1 MKKLFLF
8 LSLFIVMHTHAQMQT
23 GTVTQNLIDVSTKS
37 PDVASLGKF
46 GNIPVSY
53 ATGVPSI
60 NIPLYEINVG
70 KIKLPISLDYHA
82 GGIRVSEMS
91 SSVGL
96 GWALSGIFVV
106 GRQAVGL
113 PDENQFGLLSMP
125 PPDSVFVYPNVYY
138 QYLFNVQ
145 RGWADNE
152 PDQFSYAINGQ
163 SGKFTFRR
171 DGSIMQSPVTNNK
184 IEFKVADFIG
194 NIFTITDENGVV
206 YIYGLP
212 VNNNMSS
219 ASGSRDITA
228 AWRLTKMVDAN
239 STDTIYFSYETA
251 CNPVYQKNYN
261 YSYYL
266 GREKYCGLTETFIHE
281 ERKTYQLATLTEAYP
296 KEIRWRG
303 GKISF
308 INTCDRADVSGSAMR
323 LTEVDVYANQ
333 EGTLKQVKR
342 VALYQSYFYS
352 NSTGYAF
359 DNAPVDQKKR
369 LRLDSVGF
377 LSVSGTIPP
386 QTYRM
391 TYDTTLMAPRESC
404 AQDRWGFNNG
414 AFGNYSLLSPQ
425 SIYWLDTYYDIGSGN
440 RQPDSTY
447 MKACSITSIQYPT
460 KGKTV
465 FDLESHAF
473 SLYEMQTE
481 PHYSQVSC
489 YGGVQSTDTA
499 LFTVTTADVHFKYRF
514 SISAFATATPAP
526 SQRPGIILYDL
537 TSSTDV
543 FNTFT
548 PTGGENAS
556 YSMENIDVPLTAGHS
571 YRFTINTYTTSSSV
585 SAFATI
591 DWTKNLGQSY
601 VRNIGGGLRIKALT
615 NYDENGKIVSK
626 ERYEYGGGTMLT
638 DMYFQDM
645 NVEQVIPRAA
655 VGDPTACY
663 YWTTSYPPGYALIFH
678 ANGLLPASQCNGSPL
693 LYSMVT
699 RYQVDSAG
707 NANGK
712 TEYGY
717 KIFQDQSA
725 ALQDLTTY
733 GDLTFNTRGP
743 VVNSFD
749 WKNNF
754 LSYENTYKS
763 TTSGYQKLSS
773 KVYDYQPSRDT
784 TAYNIKIKVRH
795 LTACCLESNISDGQ
809 APRDFYITPYDQ
821 PTGVM
826 LLKGESDTTW
836 DDCGNKIYTV
846 QQYEYND
853 TTHTYPTLTRSFTST
868 GDTISVLSKYPHD
881 LAAAGNVYQKMM
893 IRNIVSP
900 LVQQV
905 KKKNSVQLSLTNIN
919 YTDVNSN
926 SKLLLPQTVDEQIS
940 NYPIETKLRFNKFD
954 LYGNIQEQQKDS
966 DIRQSYVWGYDT
978 LYPIATVTNAA
989 QNEIAHTSFE
999 PDAAGYW
1006 TIPSATRDVTQ
1017 GITGRQSYALS
1028 NGSVSRTGLTTTKS
1042 YIVSYWSKSSTATVN
1057 GTTATSSYNKNG
1069 WYYYEHTIAAGAS
1082 TITVSGSVTID
1093 ELRLYPTDA
1102 QMNTFTYDPQVGMTT
1117 QCDADNRI
1125 SYFEYDGFNRLK
1137 LVRDVDRNILKTYEY
1152 RYKQ

>member
-60 NIPLYEINVG
+60 NIPVYEINVG
-70 KIKLPISLDYHA
+70 KIKLPLSLDYHA
-82 GGIRVSEMS
+82 GGIRVGEIS
-91 SSVGL
+91 SSVGM
-96 GWALSGIFVV
+96 GWVLSGICVVSRQVV
-106 GRQAVGL
+106 GK
-113 PDENQFGLLSMP
+113 PDEDGSAGLFLAP
-125 PPDSVFVYPNVYY
+125 DPDSVMASPTGYY
-138 QYLFNVQ
+138 QYLFNIQ
-145 RGWADNE
+145 KGFADNE
-152 PDQFSYAINGQ
+152 PDQFSYSINGQ

-171 DGSIMQSPVTNNK
+171 NGSIIQEPVTNNK
-184 IEFKVADFIG
+184 ISYAG
-194 NIFTITDENGVV
+194 GYFTITDENGVL
-206 YIYGLP
+206 YIFGKQ
-212 VNNNMSS
+212 MSNDMS
-219 ASGSRDITA
+219 LASGTGTYIA
-228 AWRLTKMVDAN
+228 AWRLTKMVDVNA
-239 STDTIYFSYETA
+239 TDTIYFSYETA

-261 YSYYL
+261 YSHYIGMSSTGCEL
-266 GREKYCGLTETFIHE
+266 PNNFKNQETV
-281 ERKTYQLATLTEAYP
+281 TYQMGTLYEAYP
-296 KEIRWRG
+296 KEISWRG

-308 INTCDRADVSGSAMR
+308 INTCDRADVAGSAMR
-323 LTEVDVYANQ
+323 LTEADVYANQ
-333 EGTLKQVKR
+333 EGTLKQTKR
-342 VALYQSYFYS
+342 IILYQSYFNS
-352 NSTGYAF
+352 NGTGYAF
-359 DNAPVDQKKR
+359 ANATADQKKR
-369 LRLDSVGF
+369 LRLDSVGQ
-377 LSVSGTIPP
+377 LSVSGTIAP
-386 QTYRM
+386 QMYRM
-391 TYDTTLMAPRESC
+391 TYDTTIMAPRESC

-414 AFGNYSLLSPQ
+414 AFDNAGLIPPQ
-425 SIYWLDTYYDIGSGN
+425 SVSWLSTYYTIGNAN
-440 RQPDSTY
+440 RDTDSTF
-447 MKACSITSIQYPT
+447 MKACTITSIQYPT

-465 FDLESHAF
+465 FEFEPHAF
-473 SLYEMQTE
+473 IHREMQSQPYNVSLYCT
-481 PHYSQVSC
+481 
-489 YGGVQSTDTA
+489 GGVQSTDTV
-499 LFTVTTADVHFKYRF
+499 FFSVTADDLYFKYSF
-514 SISAFATATPAP
+514 FLPAFASGDVTDRPRIILKDLTSNTEIVNTATP
-526 SQRPGIILYDL
+526 PGQE
-537 TSSTDV
+537 SS
-543 FNTFT
+543 
-548 PTGGENAS
+548 S
-556 YSMENIDVPLTAGHS
+556 YSLTNIELLLTAGHNYS
-571 YRFTINTYTTSSSV
+571 FIMNTYSTSSSI
-585 SAFATI
+585 SASASI
-591 DWTKNLGQSY
+591 NWTKNLGY
-601 VRNIGGGLRIKALT
+601 GDIRRIGGGLRVKTLT
-615 NYDENGKIVSK
+615 NFDDNGRMTGK
-626 ERYEYGGGTMLT
+626 EKYEYGGGTMLT
-638 DMYFQDM
+638 DMYYQDL
-645 NVEQVIPRAA
+645 NIEQVFPRGGGWQSALS
-655 VGDPTACY
+655 CIY
-663 YWTTSYPPGYALIFH
+663 YVSTYPPGYSLIFH
-678 ANGLLPASQCNGSPL
+678 GNSVIPVSQCNGSPL
-693 LYSMVT
+693 LYTNVT

-717 KIFQDQSA
+717 KIFI
-725 ALQDLTTY
+725 DLGTTTEEY
-733 GDLTFNTRGP
+733 QTAGPLTFNTRGGP
-743 VVNSFD
+743 YLNSFT

-754 LSYENTYKS
+754 LSYVNNYKS
-763 TTSGYQKLSS
+763 TPVGLKKINST
-773 KVYDYQPSRDT
+773 VYDYWHFRDT
-784 TAYNIKIKVRH
+784 VEHRLKVRVKY
-795 LTACCLESNISDGQ
+795 LSTCCLEINMQ
-809 APRDFYITPYDQ
+809 PQWVPVDFYLEVIDQ

-826 LLKGESDTTW
+826 LLRSKSDTTW
-836 DDCGNKIYTV
+836 DDFGNKIYTT

-893 IRNIVSP
+893 NRNIVSP

-926 SKLLLPQTVDEQIS
+926 SKLLLPQTIDEQIS

-978 LYPIATVTNAA
+978 LYPIATVSNAA

-1006 TIPSATRDVTQ
+1006 TIPSATRDITQ

>member
-60 NIPLYEINVG
+60 NIPVYEINVG
-70 KIKLPISLDYHA
+70 KIKLPLSLDYHA
-82 GGIRVSEMS
+82 GGIRVGEIS
-91 SSVGL
+91 SSVGI
-96 GWALSGIFVV
+96 GWVLSGIGVISRQVV
-106 GRQAVGL
+106 GI
-113 PDENQFGLLSMP
+113 PDEDGSAGLFLAP
-125 PPDSVFVYPNVYY
+125 NPDSVLLDPYTNF
-138 QYLFNVQ
+138 QYLFDVQ
-145 RGWADNE
+145 RGFADNE
-152 PDQFSYAINGQ
+152 PDQFSYSINGE

-171 DGSIMQSPVTNNK
+171 NGTIIQEPVSNNK
-184 IEFKVADFIG
+184 ISYAG
-194 NIFTITDENGVV
+194 SYFTITDQDGVV
-206 YIYGLP
+206 YIFGLKM
-212 VNNNMSS
+212 NNDMSL
-219 ASGSRDITA
+219 SGGTRSYTA

-239 STDTIYFSYETA
+239 STDTIFFNYEYA

-261 YSYYL
+261 YSHYL
-266 GREKYCGLTETFIHE
+266 GGAFPGCNNSADIFKNEETT
-281 ERKTYQLATLTEAYP
+281 TYQLGTLFEAYP

-308 INTCDRADVSGSAMR
+308 INTCDRADVAGAAMR
-323 LTEVDVYANQ
+323 LTEADVYANQ

-342 VALYQSYFYS
+342 MVLYQSYFNS
-352 NSTGYAF
+352 NGTGYAF
-359 DNAPVDQKKR
+359 ANATADQKKR
-369 LRLDSVGF
+369 LRLDSVGL

-404 AQDRWGFNNG
+404 AQDRWGHNNG
-414 AFGNYSLLSPQ
+414 AFDNAGLIPTQ
-425 SIYWLDTYYDIGSGN
+425 SVSWINTYYTIGNAN
-440 RQPDSTY
+440 RNTDSTF
-447 MKACSITSIQYPT
+447 MKACTITSIQYPT

-465 FDLESHAF
+465 FEFEPHAF
-473 SLYEMQTE
+473 IHREMQSQPYNASLYCT
-481 PHYSQVSC
+481 
-489 YGGVQSTDTA
+489 GGVQSSDTA
-499 LFTVTTADVHFKYRF
+499 YFSVTANDLYFKYGF
-514 SISAFATATPAP
+514 FLPAFTSGQVTDRPRIILKDLTSNTEVVNTATP
-526 SQRPGIILYDL
+526 PGQESSSYSLTNIELLLTTGHNYSFTMNTYS
-537 TSSTDV
+537 TSS
-543 FNTFT
+543 NIS
-548 PTGGENAS
+548 AS
-556 YSMENIDVPLTAGHS
+556 ASIT
-571 YRFTINTYTTSSSV
+571 
-585 SAFATI
+585 
-591 DWTKNLGQSY
+591 WTKNTGY
-601 VRNIGGGLRIKALT
+601 ADIRRIGGGLRIKTLT
-615 NYDENGKIVSK
+615 NYDDNGKIVSK
-626 ERYEYGGGTMLT
+626 EKYEYAGGVMLT
-638 DMYFQDM
+638 DMYYQDL
-645 NVEQVIPRAA
+645 NVEQIFPRNGSVVNPA
-655 VGDPTACY
+655 VCFYTF
-663 YWTTSYPPGYALIFH
+663 SQLPPGYVLIFH
-678 ANGLLPASQCNGSPL
+678 GNSVIPTSQCNGSPL
-693 LYSMVT
+693 LYSNVT
-699 RYQVDSAG
+699 KYQIDSAG

-712 TEYGY
+712 IDYGY
-717 KIFQDQSA
+717 TIYPDMRSA
-725 ALQDLTTY
+725 IEEYATV
-733 GDLTFNTRGP
+733 GPLTFNTRGGP
-743 VVNSFD
+743 YLSSYT

-754 LSYENTYKS
+754 LSYENTFKS
-763 TTSGYQKLSS
+763 TSSGYKKINS
-773 KVYDYQPSRDT
+773 KVYDYRD
-784 TAYNIKIKVRH
+784 YRDSVEHRLKIKVKY
-795 LTACCLESNISDGQ
+795 LTTCCLEQHIDSVDALS
-809 APRDFYITPYDQ
+809 DFYLTVIDQ

-826 LLKGESDTTW
+826 LLRSTSDTTW
-836 DDCGNKIYTV
+836 DDFGNKIYTN

-853 TTHTYPTLTRSFTST
+853 TTHTYPTLIRSFTST

-893 IRNIVSP
+893 TRNIVSP

-905 KKKNSVQLSLTNIN
+905 KKKNRVQLSLTNIN

-926 SKLLLPQTVDEQIS
+926 SKLLLPQTIDEQIS

-1082 TITVSGSVTID
+1082 SITVSGSVTID